1 MNQQAI
7 TLQASRTLPANALWT
22 LTVGLGLMLA
32 SALAAAAQNRP
43 VTFADLAEQVSPAVV
58 NITTTTTVRWK
69 YRIRSDPAR
78 RRLRLRIS
86 SAISWIAMAN
96 RVTAPAAL
104 VAVRLWARA
113 L

>member
-22 LTVGLGLMLA
+22 LTVALGLMLA

-58 NITTTTTVRWK
+58 NITTTTTVAGNPDPV
-69 YRIRSDPAR
+69 RSCP
-78 RRLRLRIS
+78 
-86 SAISWIAMAN
+86 MA
-96 RVTAPAAL
+96 VS
-104 VAVRLWARA
+104 V
-113 L
+113 